1 MVSAETL
8 LQQLLYVDSLLA
20 MDGIIPSH
28 SQYQD
33 RMGRI
38 IVALDT
44 ALCENATSPI
54 QVKHFCT
61 LLCQLIDWRL
71 RGRSL
76 RSPGYWPTL
85 AQHLYG
91 VEEPQEPFSTQLEAL
106 LSTTS
111 GELLKLSKMLLVWL
125 PSVEEEQGLRAKLMA
140 DWCDPPLPLA
150 WTPPVKAEF
159 PLPPVAPP
167 TLRSKAL
174 FPLVC
179 GGVLMALTLLWFYL
193 KTW

>member
-20 MDGIIPSH
+20 MDGIVPSH

-44 ALCENATSPI
+44 ALCENSSSP
-54 QVKHFCT
+54 QEVKRFCT
-61 LLCQLIDWRL
+61 LLCQLIDWRIRDKNL
-71 RGRSL
+71 RT
-76 RSPGYWPTL
+76 PGYWPRL

-91 VEEPQEPFSTQLEAL
+91 VEEPQKPFSTQLEAL
-106 LSTTS
+106 LSNSS

-125 PSVEEEQGLRAKLMA
+125 PSIEEEQGQLAKLMA
-140 DWCDPPLPLA
+140 DWCEPPLPLA
-150 WTPPVKAEF
+150 WELPAKAEF
-159 PLPPVAPP
+159 PLPPGAPP